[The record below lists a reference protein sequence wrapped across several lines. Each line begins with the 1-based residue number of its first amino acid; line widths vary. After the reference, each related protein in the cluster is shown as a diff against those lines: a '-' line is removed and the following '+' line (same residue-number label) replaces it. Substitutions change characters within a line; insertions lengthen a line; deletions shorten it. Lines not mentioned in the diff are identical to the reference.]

1 MNGMAEKQHGV
12 SFRLQKN
19 LRIGNRY
26 TINDIAPILG
36 INPVALKQTGVF
48 KGRDSDAFI
57 ILVTLHKR
65 SDTTQYMDILNEES
79 ACLFWEGQTNKRIA
93 EDAFSNG
100 LDCHVF
106 IREFAGN
113 PYVYYGRALVIR
125 SHINNPGI
133 PSQFFLDLPDFSAW
147 QECMRTSTIEFKE
160 TTASSFCNTEKQRIQ
175 TIRTKQQNF
184 RDGAIKLWNGKCA
197 VTGVDDTSW
206 LVASHIKPWR
216 ESNSMERIDPKN
228 SLLLSPNYDKLFDRG
243 VISFNPDNGRIILP
257 ETQTYQLWKNLERLG
272 IDDEKHL
279 EYVPDGT
286 EKYLDYHRNRIFG
299 YKPSP
304 DFDVNTLLMEMLS
317 VC

>member
-93 EDAFSNG
+93 EDAFRDG

-113 PYVYYGRALVIR
+113 PYVYYGRAVVIR
-125 SHINNPGI
+125 SHINSPGI
-133 PSQFFLDLPDFSAW
+133 PSQFFLDLPDFAVY
-147 QECMRTSTIEFKE
+147 QEHMRTPVMEFIE
-160 TTASSFCNTEKQRIQ
+160 TTTFSFDDTEKQRIQ

-216 ESNSMERIDPKN
+216 ESNSQERVDPKN

-304 DFDVNTLLMEMLS
+304 DFDVNNLLMEMLS